1 MTRKQIDSLLAN
13 SRLQP
18 DRAQRM
24 IHEHFDDL
32 ETTNQASSWVNL
44 SMVHKAQVEWLEK
57 QKPDDE

>member
-1 MTRKQIDSLLAN
+1 MTQKQIDSLLAN
-13 SRLQP
+13 SRVQR

-32 ETTNQASSWVNL
+32 EAKNQASYWVNL
-44 SMVHKAQVEWLEK
+44 FLVHKAQVEWLEK